1 MKRLTFSITHPIILP
16 ITHLKTLS
24 VTLFLVFCVLMLS
37 GCGSKEQSTIALYEV
52 TEKPFSI
59 EVEGFGEIEA
69 AQSQKI
75 MTPGRRAMTI
85 AWLKDENTYVEKG
98 EVIAR
103 FDAQQILKDSRNE
116 ELELMLLAQDIVKS
130 NAQQNQAKQ
139 DIDSDQSFVKY
150 EFDFTDRFA
159 VDDLRVYSQLEIID
173 TLANRD
179 FLEAKDEFLEWKET
193 SIGEQHINE
202 NAVLDIRKTGV
213 ETIFNRHQ
221 QALSSLEVVS
231 PFSGL
236 LVYEKDRRGE
246 KPAIGQSVFPGRPIA
261 QIPNL
266 DNMQASLFV
275 QANDAIDLA
284 KGLAVDIRLDA
295 FPNNVFSGEITQVS
309 GFPRSIERGN
319 PVTYFEIVVKLLE
332 QDKSMMQPG
341 RKLTAK
347 IDVKESTEQL
357 VVPLQALYFEDGS
370 TYVYLQ
376 TGNQFNKQSV
386 ISGRKNLYLVEI
398 TKGLSQGDVI
408 ALSSPEQQ
416 QVQGG

>member
-1 MKRLTFSITHPIILP
+1 MKRLTLP
-16 ITHLKTLS
+16 TTLPLVPS
-24 VTLFLVFCVLMLS
+24 FVLLFLLFVMMLG
-37 GCGSKEQSTIALYEV
+37 GCGTQEQSTIPLYAV
-52 TEKPFSI
+52 TETPFSI

-103 FDAQQILKDSRNE
+103 FDSQQILKESRDE

-150 EFDFTDRFA
+150 EFEFTDRFA

-179 FLEAKDEFLEWKET
+179 FLEAKDDFLEWKET
-193 SIGEQHINE
+193 SIVEQHTNE

-213 ETIFNRHQ
+213 EVIFNRHQ

-246 KPAIGQSVFPGRPIA
+246 KTAIGQSVFPGRPLA

-275 QANDAIDLA
+275 QANDAIELA

-295 FPNNVFSGEITQVS
+295 FPNQVFSGEIVDVS

-347 IDVKESTEQL
+347 IDVKSSTQEL

-376 TGNQFNKQSV
+376 DGNYFTKQFV
-386 ISGRKNLYLVEI
+386 VSGRKNLYLVEI
-398 TKGLSQGDVI
+398 TQGLNNGDVI
-408 ALSSPEQQ
+408 ALSLPQPQ
-416 QVQGG
+416 QVKES

>member
-1 MKRLTFSITHPIILP
+1 MKLATLTIVL
-16 ITHLKTLS
+16 
-24 VTLFLVFCVLMLS
+24 CVLMLS
-37 GCGSKEQSTIALYEV
+37 GCGSEEKSTIPLYQV
-52 TEKPFSI
+52 TESPFSI
-59 EVEGFGEIEA
+59 EVGGFGEIEA

-75 MTPGRRAMTI
+75 MIPGRRPMTI

-103 FDAQQILKDSRNE
+103 FDAQQILKDSRDE
-116 ELELMLLAQDIVKS
+116 ELQLMLLEQDIVKS
-130 NAQQNQAKQ
+130 NAQQNQAKR

-150 EFDFTDRFA
+150 EFEFTDRFA
-159 VDDLRVYSQLEIID
+159 IDDLRVYSQLEIID

-179 FLEAKDEFLEWKET
+179 FLEAKDDFLEWKET
-193 SIGEQHINE
+193 SIVEQHSNE
-202 NAVLDIRKTGV
+202 MAVFDIRKTGV
-213 ETIFNRHQ
+213 ETKFNQHQ

-231 PFSGL
+231 SFSGL

-246 KPAIGQSVFPGRPIA
+246 KPAIGQSVFPGRAIA

-295 FPNNVFSGEITQVS
+295 FPNKIFSGEIAEVS

-319 PVTYFEIVVKLLE
+319 PVTYFEIVVTLLE
-332 QDKSMMQPG
+332 QDKNMMQPG

-347 IDVKESTEQL
+347 IDVKAATDKL

-376 TGNQFNKQSV
+376 KGNKFKKRAV
-386 ISGRKNLYLVEI
+386 VSGRKNLYLVEI
-398 TKGLSQGDVI
+398 TQGLNNGDVI
-408 ALSSPEQQ
+408 ALSLPQKQ
-416 QVQGG
+416 QVAGS

>member
-1 MKRLTFSITHPIILP
+1 MKRLTLP
-16 ITHLKTLS
+16 
-24 VTLFLVFCVLMLS
+24 VTLPLALTFVFSVLMLG
-37 GCGSKEQSTIALYEV
+37 GCGTQEQSTIPLYAV
-52 TEKPFSI
+52 TETPFSI

-98 EVIAR
+98 EVIAK
-103 FDAQQILKDSRNE
+103 FDAQQILKDSRDE

-139 DIDSDQSFVKY
+139 DINSDQSFVKY
-150 EFDFTDRFA
+150 EFEFTDRFA

-179 FLEAKDEFLEWKET
+179 FLEAKDDFLEWKET
-193 SIGEQHINE
+193 SIVEQHTNE

-275 QANDAIDLA
+275 QANDAIELV
-284 KGLAVDIRLDA
+284 KGLAVEIRLDA
-295 FPNNVFSGEITQVS
+295 FPNKVFSGEITDVS

-347 IDVKESTEQL
+347 INVKSSTQEL

-376 TGNQFNKQSV
+376 NGNDFNKQSV
-386 ISGRKNLYLVEI
+386 VSGRKNLYLVEI
-398 TKGLSQGDVI
+398 TEGLNNGDVI
-408 ALSSPEQQ
+408 ALSLPQPQ
-416 QVQGG
+416 QVKGS

>member
-1 MKRLTFSITHPIILP
+1 MKFLRIWVIVPLKRALVISVLILVGCDSEQQSSIP
-16 ITHLKTLS
+16 
-24 VTLFLVFCVLMLS
+24 
-37 GCGSKEQSTIALYEV
+37 LYEV
-52 TEKPFSI
+52 TETPFSI

-98 EVIAR
+98 DVIAR
-103 FDAQQILKDSRNE
+103 FDAQQILKDSRDE
-116 ELELMLLAQDIVKS
+116 ELQLMLLAQDIVKS

-150 EFDFTDRFA
+150 EFEFTDRFA

-173 TLANRD
+173 TIANRD
-179 FLEAKDEFLEWKET
+179 FLEAKDDFLEWKET
-193 SIGEQHINE
+193 SIVEQHTNE
-202 NAVLDIRKTGV
+202 NAVLDIRKIGV

-275 QANDAIDLA
+275 QANDAIDLT

-295 FPNNVFSGEITQVS
+295 FPNKVFNGEISGVS

-319 PVTYFEIVVKLLE
+319 PVTYFEIVVKLLQ

-347 IDVKESTEQL
+347 IDVKAPTKEL
-357 VVPLQALYFEDGS
+357 VVPLQTLYFENGNS
-370 TYVYLQ
+370 YVYLQ
-376 TGNQFNKQSV
+376 NGNKFSKQSV
-386 ISGRKNLYLVEI
+386 VSGRKNLYLVEI
-398 TKGLSQGDVI
+398 TKGLNNGDII
-408 ALSSPEQQ
+408 ALSLPQPQ
-416 QVQGG
+416 QVKES

>member
-1 MKRLTFSITHPIILP
+1 MKRLTLP
-16 ITHLKTLS
+16 
-24 VTLFLVFCVLMLS
+24 VTLPLALTFVFSVLMLG
-37 GCGSKEQSTIALYEV
+37 GCGTQEQSTIPLYAV
-52 TEKPFSI
+52 TETPFSI

-98 EVIAR
+98 EVIAK
-103 FDAQQILKDSRNE
+103 FDAQQILKDSRDE

-139 DIDSDQSFVKY
+139 DINSDQSFVKY
-150 EFDFTDRFA
+150 EFEFTDRFA

-179 FLEAKDEFLEWKET
+179 FLEAKDDFLEWKET
-193 SIGEQHINE
+193 SIVEQHTNE

-275 QANDAIDLA
+275 QANDAIELV
-284 KGLAVDIRLDA
+284 KGLAVEIRLDA
-295 FPNNVFSGEITQVS
+295 FPNKVFSGEITDVS

-347 IDVKESTEQL
+347 INVKSSTQEL

-376 TGNQFNKQSV
+376 NGNYFNKQSV
-386 ISGRKNLYLVEI
+386 VSGRKNLYLVEI
-398 TKGLSQGDVI
+398 TEGLNNGDVI
-408 ALSSPEQQ
+408 ALSLPQPQ
-416 QVQGG
+416 QVKGS

>member
-1 MKRLTFSITHPIILP
+1 MKFLTPS
-16 ITHLKTLS
+16 
-24 VTLFLVFCVLMLS
+24 LVLAVMFLS
-37 GCGSKEQSTIALYEV
+37 GCGSQEQSSIPLYKV
-52 TEKPFSI
+52 IQTPFSI

-103 FDAQQILKDSRNE
+103 FDAQQILKDSRDE
-116 ELELMLLAQDIVKS
+116 ELQLMLLAQDIVKS

-159 VDDLRVYSQLEIID
+159 IDDLRVYSQLEIID

-179 FLEAKDEFLEWKET
+179 FLEAKDDFLEWKET
-193 SIGEQHINE
+193 SIVEQHSNE

-213 ETIFNRHQ
+213 ETMFNRHQ

-284 KGLAVDIRLDA
+284 KGLAVDIRLNA
-295 FPNNVFSGEITQVS
+295 FPNKVFSGEISDVS

-319 PVTYFEIVVKLLE
+319 PVTYFEIVVTLLE

-347 IDVKESTEQL
+347 INVKAPTDQL
-357 VVPLQALYFEDGS
+357 VVPLQALHFEDGS

-376 TGNQFNKQSV
+376 EGNEFSKQSV
-386 ISGRKNLYLVEI
+386 VSGRKNLYLVEI
-398 TKGLSQGDVI
+398 TEGLSNGDVI
-408 ALSSPEQQ
+408 ALSLPQKQ
-416 QVQGG
+416 QVQGS

>member
-1 MKRLTFSITHPIILP
+1 MKFLTPS
-16 ITHLKTLS
+16 
-24 VTLFLVFCVLMLS
+24 LVLAVMFLS
-37 GCGSKEQSTIALYEV
+37 GCGSQEQSSIPLYKV
-52 TEKPFSI
+52 IQTPFSI

-103 FDAQQILKDSRNE
+103 FDAQQILKDSRDE
-116 ELELMLLAQDIVKS
+116 ELQLMLLAQDIVKS

-159 VDDLRVYSQLEIID
+159 IDDLRVYSQLEIID

-179 FLEAKDEFLEWKET
+179 FLEAKDDFLEWKET
-193 SIGEQHINE
+193 SIVEQHSNE

-213 ETIFNRHQ
+213 ETMFNRHQ

-284 KGLAVDIRLDA
+284 KGLAVDIRLNA
-295 FPNNVFSGEITQVS
+295 FPNKVFSGEISNVS

-319 PVTYFEIVVKLLE
+319 PVTYFEIVVALLE

-347 IDVKESTEQL
+347 INVKAPTDQL
-357 VVPLQALYFEDGS
+357 VVPLQALHFEDGS

-376 TGNQFNKQSV
+376 EGNEFSKQSV
-386 ISGRKNLYLVEI
+386 VSGRKNLYLVEI
-398 TKGLSQGDVI
+398 TEGLSNGDVI
-408 ALSSPEQQ
+408 ALSLPQKQ
-416 QVQGG
+416 QVQGS

>member
-1 MKRLTFSITHPIILP
+1 MKFLTPSLLLAVMF
-16 ITHLKTLS
+16 
-24 VTLFLVFCVLMLS
+24 LS
-37 GCGSKEQSTIALYEV
+37 GCGSQEPNSIPLYEV
-52 TEKPFSI
+52 IQTPFSI

-103 FDAQQILKDSRNE
+103 FDAQQILKDSRDE
-116 ELELMLLAQDIVKS
+116 ELQLMLLAQDIVKS

-159 VDDLRVYSQLEIID
+159 IDDLRVYSQLEIID

-179 FLEAKDEFLEWKET
+179 FLEAKDDFLAWKET
-193 SIGEQHINE
+193 SIVEQHSNE

-213 ETIFNRHQ
+213 ETMFNRHQ

-284 KGLAVDIRLDA
+284 KGLAVDIRLNA
-295 FPNNVFSGEITQVS
+295 FPNKVFRGEISNVS

-319 PVTYFEIVVKLLE
+319 PVTYFEIVVTLLE

-347 IDVKESTEQL
+347 IYVKAPTDQL
-357 VVPLQALYFEDGS
+357 VVPLQALHFEDGS

-376 TGNQFNKQSV
+376 EGNEFSKQAV
-386 ISGRKNLYLVEI
+386 VSGRKNLYLVEI
-398 TKGLSQGDVI
+398 TEGLSNGDVI
-408 ALSSPEQQ
+408 ALSLPQIQ
-416 QVQGG
+416 QVQGS

>member
-1 MKRLTFSITHPIILP
+1 MKRLTLPVTFPLALP
-16 ITHLKTLS
+16 I
-24 VTLFLVFCVLMLS
+24 VFSVLMLG
-37 GCGSKEQSTIALYEV
+37 GCGTQEQSTIPLYAV
-52 TEKPFSI
+52 TETPFSI

-103 FDAQQILKDSRNE
+103 FDAQQILKDSRDE

-139 DIDSDQSFVKY
+139 DINSDQSFVKY
-150 EFDFTDRFA
+150 EFEFTDRFA

-179 FLEAKDEFLEWKET
+179 FLEAKDDFLEWKET
-193 SIGEQHINE
+193 SIVEQHTNE

-246 KPAIGQSVFPGRPIA
+246 KPAIGQSVFPGSPIA

-275 QANDAIDLA
+275 QANDAIELA

-295 FPNNVFSGEITQVS
+295 FPNKVFSGEIADVS

-319 PVTYFEIVVKLLE
+319 PVTYFEIVVMLLE

-347 IDVKESTEQL
+347 IDVKSSTQEL
-357 VVPLQALYFEDGS
+357 VVPLQALYFENGS

-376 TGNQFNKQSV
+376 SGNDFNKRSV
-386 ISGRKNLYLVEI
+386 VSGRKNLYLVEI
-398 TKGLSQGDVI
+398 TEGLSNGDVI
-408 ALSSPEQQ
+408 ALSLPQPQ
-416 QVQGG
+416 QVKGS

>member
-1 MKRLTFSITHPIILP
+1 MKFLTPS
-16 ITHLKTLS
+16 
-24 VTLFLVFCVLMLS
+24 LVLAVMFLS
-37 GCGSKEQSTIALYEV
+37 GCGSQEQSSIPLYKV
-52 TEKPFSI
+52 IQTPFSI

-103 FDAQQILKDSRNE
+103 FDAQQILKDSRDE
-116 ELELMLLAQDIVKS
+116 ELQLMLLAQDIVKS

-159 VDDLRVYSQLEIID
+159 IDDLRVYSQLEIID

-179 FLEAKDEFLEWKET
+179 FLEAKDDFLEWKET
-193 SIGEQHINE
+193 SIVEQHSNE

-213 ETIFNRHQ
+213 ETMFNRHQ

-284 KGLAVDIRLDA
+284 KGLAVDIRLNA
-295 FPNNVFSGEITQVS
+295 FPNKVFSGEISNVS

-319 PVTYFEIVVKLLE
+319 PVTYFEIVVALLE

-347 IDVKESTEQL
+347 INVKAPTDQL
-357 VVPLQALYFEDGS
+357 VVPLQALHFEDGS

-376 TGNQFNKQSV
+376 EGNEFSKQAV
-386 ISGRKNLYLVEI
+386 VSGRKNLYLVEI
-398 TKGLSQGDVI
+398 TEGLSNGDVI
-408 ALSSPEQQ
+408 ALSLPQKQ
-416 QVQGG
+416 QVQGS

>member
-1 MKRLTFSITHPIILP
+1 MTALIRINPALILTLVCCVSL
-16 ITHLKTLS
+16 LS
-24 VTLFLVFCVLMLS
+24 A
-37 GCGSKEQSTIALYEV
+37 CGSEEQSSIPLYEV
-52 TEKPFSI
+52 TETPFSI

-85 AWLKDENTYVEKG
+85 SWLKDENTYVEKG

-103 FDAQQILKDSRNE
+103 FDAQQILKDSRDE
-116 ELELMLLAQDIVKS
+116 ELELMLLEQDIVKS

-139 DIDSDQSFVKY
+139 DINSDQSFVKY

-179 FLEAKDEFLEWKET
+179 FLEAKDDFLEWKET
-193 SIGEQHINE
+193 SIVEQHTNE

-213 ETIFNRHQ
+213 ETIFNQHQ

-284 KGLAVDIRLDA
+284 KGLAVDIRLNA
-295 FPNNVFSGEITQVS
+295 FPDKVFRGEIADVS

-319 PVTYFEIVVKLLE
+319 PVTYFEIVVTLLE

-341 RKLTAK
+341 RKLTAT
-347 IDVKESTEQL
+347 IDVQAATNKL
-357 VVPLQALYFEDGS
+357 VVPLQALHFEDGS
-370 TYVYLQ
+370 SYVYLQ
-376 TGNQFNKQSV
+376 QGNKFSKQLV
-386 ISGRKNLYLVEI
+386 VSGRKNLYVVEV
-398 TKGLSQGDVI
+398 TQGLRDGDVI
-408 ALSSPEQQ
+408 ALSLPQQQ

>member
-1 MKRLTFSITHPIILP
+1 MKRLTLPVTFPLALP
-16 ITHLKTLS
+16 I
-24 VTLFLVFCVLMLS
+24 VFSVLMLG
-37 GCGSKEQSTIALYEV
+37 GCGTQEQSTIPLYAV
-52 TEKPFSI
+52 TETPFSI

-103 FDAQQILKDSRNE
+103 FDAQQILKDSRDE

-139 DIDSDQSFVKY
+139 DINSDQSFVKY
-150 EFDFTDRFA
+150 EFEFTDRFA

-179 FLEAKDEFLEWKET
+179 FLEAKDDFLEWKET
-193 SIGEQHINE
+193 SIVEQHENE

-246 KPAIGQSVFPGRPIA
+246 KPAIGQSVFPGSPIA

-275 QANDAIDLA
+275 QANDAIELA

-295 FPNNVFSGEITQVS
+295 FPNKVFSGEIADVS

-319 PVTYFEIVVKLLE
+319 PVTYFEIVVMLLE

-347 IDVKESTEQL
+347 IDVKSSTQEL
-357 VVPLQALYFEDGS
+357 VVPLQALYFENGS

-376 TGNQFNKQSV
+376 SGNDFNKRSV
-386 ISGRKNLYLVEI
+386 VSGRKNLYLVEI
-398 TKGLSQGDVI
+398 TEGLSNGDVI
-408 ALSSPEQQ
+408 ALSLPQPQ
-416 QVQGG
+416 QVKGS

>member
-1 MKRLTFSITHPIILP
+1 MKFLTPS
-16 ITHLKTLS
+16 
-24 VTLFLVFCVLMLS
+24 LVLAAVFLS
-37 GCGSKEQSTIALYEV
+37 GCGSQEQSSIPLYEV
-52 TEKPFSI
+52 IQTPFSI

-103 FDAQQILKDSRNE
+103 FDAQQILKDSRDE
-116 ELELMLLAQDIVKS
+116 ELQLMLLAQDIVKS
-130 NAQQNQAKQ
+130 NAQQKQAKQ

-159 VDDLRVYSQLEIID
+159 IDDLRVYSQLEIID

-179 FLEAKDEFLEWKET
+179 FLEAKDDFLEWKET
-193 SIGEQHINE
+193 SIVEQHSNE

-221 QALSSLEVVS
+221 QALSSLEVIS

-284 KGLAVDIRLDA
+284 KGLAVDIRLNA
-295 FPNNVFSGEITQVS
+295 FPNKVFRGEISNVS

-347 IDVKESTEQL
+347 INVKAPTNQL
-357 VVPLQALYFEDGS
+357 VVPLQALHFEDGS

-376 TGNQFNKQSV
+376 DGNEFSKQSV
-386 ISGRKNLYLVEI
+386 VSGRKNLYLVEI
-398 TKGLSQGDVI
+398 TDGLSNGDVI
-408 ALSSPEQQ
+408 ALSLPQKQ
-416 QVQGG
+416 QVQGS

>member
-1 MKRLTFSITHPIILP
+1 MKFLTPS
-16 ITHLKTLS
+16 
-24 VTLFLVFCVLMLS
+24 LVLAVVFLS
-37 GCGSKEQSTIALYEV
+37 GCGSQEQSSIPLYEV
-52 TEKPFSI
+52 IQTPFSI

-85 AWLKDENTYVEKG
+85 AWLKDENSYVEKG

-103 FDAQQILKDSRNE
+103 FDAQQILKDSRDE
-116 ELELMLLAQDIVKS
+116 ELQLMLLAQDIVKS
-130 NAQQNQAKQ
+130 NAQQKQAKQ

-159 VDDLRVYSQLEIID
+159 IDDLRVYSQLEIID

-179 FLEAKDEFLEWKET
+179 FLEAKDDFLEWKET
-193 SIGEQHINE
+193 SIVEQHSNE

-221 QALSSLEVVS
+221 QALSSLEVIS

-284 KGLAVDIRLDA
+284 KGLAVDIRLNA
-295 FPNNVFSGEITQVS
+295 FPNKVFRGEISNVS

-347 IDVKESTEQL
+347 INVKAPTNQL
-357 VVPLQALYFEDGS
+357 VVPLQALHFEDGS

-376 TGNQFNKQSV
+376 DGNEFSKQSV
-386 ISGRKNLYLVEI
+386 VSGRKNLYLVEI
-398 TKGLSQGDVI
+398 TDGLSNGDVI
-408 ALSSPEQQ
+408 ALSLPQKQ
-416 QVQGG
+416 QVQGS

>member
-1 MKRLTFSITHPIILP
+1 MKFLTPSLLLAVMF
-16 ITHLKTLS
+16 
-24 VTLFLVFCVLMLS
+24 LS
-37 GCGSKEQSTIALYEV
+37 GCGSQEQSSIPLYKV
-52 TEKPFSI
+52 IQTPFSI

-103 FDAQQILKDSRNE
+103 FDAQQILKDSRDE
-116 ELELMLLAQDIVKS
+116 ELQLMLLAQDIVKS

-159 VDDLRVYSQLEIID
+159 IDDLRVYSQLEIID

-179 FLEAKDEFLEWKET
+179 FLEAKDDFLEWKET
-193 SIGEQHINE
+193 SIVEQHSNE

-221 QALSSLEVVS
+221 QALSSLEIIS

-284 KGLAVDIRLDA
+284 KGLAVDIRLNA
-295 FPNNVFSGEITQVS
+295 FPNKVFSGEISNVS

-347 IDVKESTEQL
+347 IHVKAPTDQL
-357 VVPLQALYFEDGS
+357 VVPLQALHFEDGS

-376 TGNQFNKQSV
+376 EGNEFSKQAV
-386 ISGRKNLYLVEI
+386 VSGRKNLYLVEI
-398 TKGLSQGDVI
+398 TEGLSNGDVI
-408 ALSSPEQQ
+408 ALSLPQRQ
-416 QVQGG
+416 QVQGS

>member
-1 MKRLTFSITHPIILP
+1 MKHLTLATLP
-16 ITHLKTLS
+16 INLS
-24 VTLFLVFCVLMLS
+24 LVFCVLMLS
-37 GCGSKEQSTIALYEV
+37 GCGTQEQSTIPLYEV
-52 TEKPFSI
+52 TKTPFSI

-85 AWLKDENTYVEKG
+85 SWLKDENTYVEKG

-103 FDAQQILKDSRNE
+103 FDAQQILKDSRDE
-116 ELELMLLAQDIVKS
+116 ELELMLLEQDIVKS
-130 NAQQNQAKQ
+130 NAQQNKAKQ
-139 DIDSDQSFVKY
+139 DIDSDQRFVKY

-179 FLEAKDEFLEWKET
+179 FLEAKDDFLEWKET
-193 SIGEQHINE
+193 SVVEQHTNE
-202 NAVLDIRKTGV
+202 IAVLDIRKTGV

-295 FPNNVFSGEITQVS
+295 FPNKVFSGEITDVS

-347 IDVKESTEQL
+347 IDVKAPTEQL
-357 VVPLQALYFEDGS
+357 VVPLQALYFENGN

-376 TGNQFNKQSV
+376 KGNKFNKQSV
-386 ISGRKNLYLVEI
+386 VSGRKNLYLVEI
-398 TKGLSQGDVI
+398 TEGLSNGDVI
-408 ALSSPEQQ
+408 ALSLPQPQ
-416 QVQGG
+416 QVQGS

>member
-1 MKRLTFSITHPIILP
+1 MKFLTPSLLLAVMF
-16 ITHLKTLS
+16 
-24 VTLFLVFCVLMLS
+24 LS
-37 GCGSKEQSTIALYEV
+37 GCGSQEQSSIPLYEV
-52 TEKPFSI
+52 IQTPFSI

-103 FDAQQILKDSRNE
+103 FDAQQILKDSRDE
-116 ELELMLLAQDIVKS
+116 ELQLMLLAQDIVKS
-130 NAQQNQAKQ
+130 NAQQNQTKQ

-159 VDDLRVYSQLEIID
+159 IDDLRVYSQLEIID

-179 FLEAKDEFLEWKET
+179 FLEAKDDFLEWKET
-193 SIGEQHINE
+193 SIVEQHSNE

-213 ETIFNRHQ
+213 ETMFNRHQ

-284 KGLAVDIRLDA
+284 KGLAVDIRLNA
-295 FPNNVFSGEITQVS
+295 FPNKVFSGEISDVS

-319 PVTYFEIVVKLLE
+319 PVTYFEIVVTLLE

-347 IDVKESTEQL
+347 IHVKAPTDQL
-357 VVPLQALYFEDGS
+357 VVPLQALHFEDGS

-376 TGNQFNKQSV
+376 EGNEFSKQAV
-386 ISGRKNLYLVEI
+386 VSGRKNLYLVEI
-398 TKGLSQGDVI
+398 TEGLSNGDVI
-408 ALSSPEQQ
+408 ALSLPQKQ
-416 QVQGG
+416 QVQGS

>member
-1 MKRLTFSITHPIILP
+1 MKFLTPSLLLAVMF
-16 ITHLKTLS
+16 
-24 VTLFLVFCVLMLS
+24 LS
-37 GCGSKEQSTIALYEV
+37 GCGSQEQSSIPLYKV
-52 TEKPFSI
+52 IQTPFSI

-85 AWLKDENTYVEKG
+85 AWLKDENSYVEKG

-103 FDAQQILKDSRNE
+103 FDAQQILKDSRDE
-116 ELELMLLAQDIVKS
+116 ELQLMLLAQDIVKS

-159 VDDLRVYSQLEIID
+159 IDDLRVYSQLEIID

-179 FLEAKDEFLEWKET
+179 FLEAKDDFLEWKET
-193 SIGEQHINE
+193 SIVEQHSNE

-213 ETIFNRHQ
+213 ETMFNRHQ

-284 KGLAVDIRLDA
+284 KGLAVDIRLNA
-295 FPNNVFSGEITQVS
+295 FPNKVFSGEISDVS

-347 IDVKESTEQL
+347 INVKAPTNQL
-357 VVPLQALYFEDGS
+357 VVPLQALHFEDGS

-376 TGNQFNKQSV
+376 DGNEFSKQSV
-386 ISGRKNLYLVEI
+386 VSGRKNLYLVEI
-398 TKGLSQGDVI
+398 TDGLSNGDVI
-408 ALSSPEQQ
+408 ALSLPQKQ
-416 QVQGG
+416 QVQGS

>member
-1 MKRLTFSITHPIILP
+1 MKFLTPS
-16 ITHLKTLS
+16 
-24 VTLFLVFCVLMLS
+24 LVLAVVFLS
-37 GCGSKEQSTIALYEV
+37 GCGSQEQSSIPLYEV
-52 TEKPFSI
+52 IQTPFSI

-85 AWLKDENTYVEKG
+85 SWLKDENTYVEKG

-103 FDAQQILKDSRNE
+103 FDAQQILKDSRDE
-116 ELELMLLAQDIVKS
+116 ELQLMLLAQDIVKS
-130 NAQQNQAKQ
+130 NAQQKQAKQ

-159 VDDLRVYSQLEIID
+159 IDDLRVYSQLEIID

-179 FLEAKDEFLEWKET
+179 FLEAKDDFLEWKET
-193 SIGEQHINE
+193 SIVEQHSNE

-213 ETIFNRHQ
+213 ETMFNRHQ

-284 KGLAVDIRLDA
+284 KGLAVDIRLNA
-295 FPNNVFSGEITQVS
+295 FPNKVFRGEISNVS

-347 IDVKESTEQL
+347 INVKAPTNQL
-357 VVPLQALYFEDGS
+357 VVPLQALHFEDGS

-376 TGNQFNKQSV
+376 DGNEFSKQSV
-386 ISGRKNLYLVEI
+386 VSGRKNLYLVEI
-398 TKGLSQGDVI
+398 TDGLSNGDVI
-408 ALSSPEQQ
+408 ALSLPQKQ
-416 QVQGG
+416 QVQGS

>member
-1 MKRLTFSITHPIILP
+1 MISVLILVGCDSEQQSSIP
-16 ITHLKTLS
+16 
-24 VTLFLVFCVLMLS
+24 
-37 GCGSKEQSTIALYEV
+37 LYEV
-52 TEKPFSI
+52 TETPFSI

-85 AWLKDENTYVEKG
+85 AWLKDENTYVKKG

-103 FDAQQILKDSRNE
+103 FDAQQILKDSRDE
-116 ELELMLLAQDIVKS
+116 ELQLMLLAQDIVKS

-150 EFDFTDRFA
+150 EFEFTDRFA

-173 TLANRD
+173 TIANRD
-179 FLEAKDEFLEWKET
+179 FLEAKDDFLEWKET
-193 SIGEQHINE
+193 SIVEQHTNE

-295 FPNNVFSGEITQVS
+295 FPNKVFNGEISAVS

-319 PVTYFEIVVKLLE
+319 PVTYFEILVKLLQ

-347 IDVKESTEQL
+347 IDVKAPTKEL
-357 VVPLQALYFEDGS
+357 VVPLQTLYFENGNS
-370 TYVYLQ
+370 YVYLQ
-376 TGNQFNKQSV
+376 DGNKFSKQSV
-386 ISGRKNLYLVEI
+386 VSGRKNLYLVEI
-398 TKGLSQGDVI
+398 TEGLNNGDII
-408 ALSSPEQQ
+408 ALSLPRPQ
-416 QVQGG
+416 QVKES

>member
-1 MKRLTFSITHPIILP
+1 MKFLTPSLLLAVMF
-16 ITHLKTLS
+16 
-24 VTLFLVFCVLMLS
+24 LS
-37 GCGSKEQSTIALYEV
+37 GCGSQEPNSIPLYEV
-52 TEKPFSI
+52 IQTPFSI

-103 FDAQQILKDSRNE
+103 FDAQQILKDSRDE
-116 ELELMLLAQDIVKS
+116 ELQLMLLAQDIVKS

-159 VDDLRVYSQLEIID
+159 IDDLRVYSQLEIID

-179 FLEAKDEFLEWKET
+179 FLEAKDDFLAWKET
-193 SIGEQHINE
+193 SIVEQHSNE

-213 ETIFNRHQ
+213 ETMFNRHQ

-284 KGLAVDIRLDA
+284 KGLAVDIRLNA
-295 FPNNVFSGEITQVS
+295 FPNNVFSGEISDVS

-319 PVTYFEIVVKLLE
+319 PVTYFEIVVTLLE

-347 IDVKESTEQL
+347 IYVKAPTDQL
-357 VVPLQALYFEDGS
+357 VVPLQALHFEDGS

-376 TGNQFNKQSV
+376 EGNEFSKQV
-386 ISGRKNLYLVEI
+386 VVSGRKNLYLVEI
-398 TKGLSQGDVI
+398 TEGLSNGDVI
-408 ALSSPEQQ
+408 ALSLPQIQ
-416 QVQGG
+416 QVQGS

>member
-1 MKRLTFSITHPIILP
+1 MKLLELST
-16 ITHLKTLS
+16 TLLLS
-24 VTLFLVFCVLMLS
+24 LVFSALILS
-37 GCGSKEQSTIALYEV
+37 GCGAKEQSTIPLYEV
-52 TEKPFSI
+52 TESPFSI

-75 MTPGRRAMTI
+75 MTPGRRPMTI
-85 AWLKDENTYVEKG
+85 AWLKDENTHVDKG

-103 FDAQQILKDSRNE
+103 FEAQQILKDSRDE
-116 ELELMLLAQDIVKS
+116 ELELMLLEQDIVKS

-159 VDDLRVYSQLEIID
+159 IDDLRVYSQLEIID
-173 TLANRD
+173 TLANRE

-193 SIGEQHINE
+193 SIVEQHTNE
-202 NAVLDIRKTGV
+202 MAVLDIRKTGV
-213 ETIFNRHQ
+213 VTVFNRHQ

-231 PFSGL
+231 PFAGL

-284 KGLAVDIRLDA
+284 IGLTVDVRLDA
-295 FPNNVFSGEITQVS
+295 FPNNVFSGEIAEVS

-347 IDVKESTEQL
+347 IDVKAPTEKL
-357 VVPLQALYFEDGS
+357 VVPLQALYFDDGS

-376 TGNQFNKQSV
+376 DGNKFTKRSV
-386 ISGRKNLYLVEI
+386 VSGRKNLYLVEI
-398 TKGLSQGDVI
+398 TKGLSDGDVI
-408 ALSSPEQQ
+408 ALSLPQKQ
-416 QVQGG
+416 QVVVS

>member
-1 MKRLTFSITHPIILP
+1 MKLLAPSIILFVS
-16 ITHLKTLS
+16 LLA
-24 VTLFLVFCVLMLS
+24 
-37 GCGSKEQSTIALYEV
+37 GCSSEKRSTIPLYEV
-52 TEKPFSI
+52 TESPFSI

-75 MTPGRRAMTI
+75 MTPGRRPMTI

-103 FDAQQILKDSRNE
+103 FDAQQILKDSRDE
-116 ELELMLLAQDIVKS
+116 ELQLMLLAQDIVKS

-159 VDDLRVYSQLEIID
+159 IDDLRVYSQLEIID

-179 FLEAKDEFLEWKET
+179 FLEAKEDFLDWKET
-193 SIGEQHINE
+193 SIVEQHTNE
-202 NAVLDIRKTGV
+202 MAVLDIRKTGV
-213 ETIFNRHQ
+213 ETMFNQHQ
-221 QALSSLEVVS
+221 RALSSLEVVS

-246 KPAIGQSVFPGRPIA
+246 KPAIGQTVFPGRPIA

-266 DNMQASLFV
+266 DDMQATLFV

-284 KGLAVDIRLDA
+284 VGLPVNIRLDA
-295 FPNNVFSGEITQVS
+295 FPNETFSGEISVVS

-347 IDVKESTEQL
+347 IDVKAASDKL

-376 TGNQFNKQSV
+376 NGSKFNKQPV
-386 ISGRKNLYLVEI
+386 VSGRKNLYLVEI
-398 TKGLSQGDVI
+398 TQGLSNGDVI
-408 ALSSPEQQ
+408 ALSLPQQ
-416 QVQGG
+416 QQMQGS

>member
-1 MKRLTFSITHPIILP
+1 MKFLTPS
-16 ITHLKTLS
+16 
-24 VTLFLVFCVLMLS
+24 LVLAVVFLS
-37 GCGSKEQSTIALYEV
+37 GCGSQEQSSIPLYEV
-52 TEKPFSI
+52 IQTPFSI

-75 MTPGRRAMTI
+75 MTPGRIAMTI
-85 AWLKDENTYVEKG
+85 AWLKDENSYVEKG

-103 FDAQQILKDSRNE
+103 FDAQQILKDSRDE
-116 ELELMLLAQDIVKS
+116 ELQLMLLAQDIVKS
-130 NAQQNQAKQ
+130 NAQQKQAKQ

-159 VDDLRVYSQLEIID
+159 IDDLRVYSQLEIID

-179 FLEAKDEFLEWKET
+179 FLEAKDDFLEWKET
-193 SIGEQHINE
+193 SIVEQHSNE

-221 QALSSLEVVS
+221 QALSSLEVIS

-284 KGLAVDIRLDA
+284 KGLAVDIRLNA
-295 FPNNVFSGEITQVS
+295 FPNKVFRGEISNVS

-347 IDVKESTEQL
+347 INVKAPTNQL
-357 VVPLQALYFEDGS
+357 VVPLQALHFEDGS

-376 TGNQFNKQSV
+376 DGNEFSKQSV
-386 ISGRKNLYLVEI
+386 VSGRKNLYLVEI
-398 TKGLSQGDVI
+398 TDGLSNGDVI
-408 ALSSPEQQ
+408 ALSLPQKQ
-416 QVQGG
+416 QVQGS

>member
-1 MKRLTFSITHPIILP
+1 MKILAP
-16 ITHLKTLS
+16 TMVLS
-24 VTLFLVFCVLMLS
+24 VLMFS
-37 GCGSKEQSTIALYEV
+37 GCSSEEQSTIPLYEV
-52 TEKPFSI
+52 TESSFSI

-75 MTPGRRAMTI
+75 MTPGRRPMTI
-85 AWLKDENTYVEKG
+85 AWLKDENTYVDKG
-98 EVIAR
+98 EVIAK
-103 FDAQQILKDSRNE
+103 FDAQQILKDSRDE

-130 NAQQNQAKQ
+130 NAQQNQAKK

-173 TLANRD
+173 TFANRD
-179 FLEAKDEFLEWKET
+179 FLEAKDNFLEWKET
-193 SIGEQHINE
+193 SIVEQHTNE
-202 NAVLDIRKTGV
+202 MAVLDIRKTGV
-213 ETIFNRHQ
+213 ETMFNQHQ
-221 QALSSLEVVS
+221 KALSSLEVVS
-231 PFSGL
+231 PYSGL

-246 KPAIGQSVFPGRPIA
+246 KPAIGQTVFPGRPIA

-284 KGLAVDIRLDA
+284 KGLAVAIRLDA
-295 FPNNVFSGEITQVS
+295 FPNKIFSGEITDVS

-319 PVTYFEIVVKLLE
+319 PVTYFEIVVKLLQ

-347 IDVKESTEQL
+347 IDVKAPTEKL
-357 VVPLQALYFEDGS
+357 VVPLQALYFKDGS

-376 TGNQFNKQSV
+376 NGNKFNKKTV
-386 ISGRKNLYLVEI
+386 VSGRKNLYVVEI
-398 TKGLSQGDVI
+398 TEGLSDGDVI
-408 ALSSPEQQ
+408 ALSLPQQQ
-416 QVQGG
+416 QVQGS

>member
-1 MKRLTFSITHPIILP
+1 MRLLRRSTFPLYFP
-16 ITHLKTLS
+16 LM
-24 VTLFLVFCVLMLS
+24 FFVLMIS
-37 GCGSKEQSTIALYEV
+37 GCGSKEQSTIPLYEV
-52 TEKPFSI
+52 TKTPFSI

-85 AWLKDENTYVEKG
+85 SWLKDENTYVEKG

-103 FDAQQILKDSRNE
+103 FDAQQILKDSRDE
-116 ELELMLLAQDIVKS
+116 ELELMLLEQDIIKS

-150 EFDFTDRFA
+150 EFDFTNRFA

-179 FLEAKDEFLEWKET
+179 FLEAKDDFLEWKET
-193 SIGEQHINE
+193 SIVEQHTNE
-202 NAVLDIRKTGV
+202 MAVLDIRKTGV

-221 QALSSLEVVS
+221 EALSSLEVVS

-295 FPNNVFSGEITQVS
+295 FPNKVFGGEITDVS

-347 IDVKESTEQL
+347 IDVKAPTDKL
-357 VVPLQALYFEDGS
+357 VVPLQSLYFENGS

-376 TGNQFNKQSV
+376 EGSKFDKRSV
-386 ISGRKNLYLVEI
+386 VSGRKNLYLVEI
-398 TKGLSQGDVI
+398 TEGLSDGDII
-408 ALSSPEQQ
+408 ALSLPQKQ
-416 QVQGG
+416 QVKGS

>member
-1 MKRLTFSITHPIILP
+1 MKFLTPS
-16 ITHLKTLS
+16 
-24 VTLFLVFCVLMLS
+24 LVLAVVFLS
-37 GCGSKEQSTIALYEV
+37 GCGSQEQSSIPLYEV
-52 TEKPFSI
+52 IQTPFSI

-103 FDAQQILKDSRNE
+103 FDAQQILKDSRDE
-116 ELELMLLAQDIVKS
+116 ELQLMLLAQDIVKS
-130 NAQQNQAKQ
+130 NAQQKQAKQ

-159 VDDLRVYSQLEIID
+159 IDDLRVYSQLEIID

-179 FLEAKDEFLEWKET
+179 FLEAKDDFLEWKET
-193 SIGEQHINE
+193 SIVEQHSNE

-221 QALSSLEVVS
+221 QALSSLEIIS

-284 KGLAVDIRLDA
+284 KGLAVDIRLNA
-295 FPNNVFSGEITQVS
+295 FPNKVFRGEISNVS

-347 IDVKESTEQL
+347 INVKAPTNQL
-357 VVPLQALYFEDGS
+357 VVPLQALHFEDGS

-376 TGNQFNKQSV
+376 DGNEFSKQSV
-386 ISGRKNLYLVEI
+386 VSGRKNLYLVEI
-398 TKGLSQGDVI
+398 TDGLSNGDVI
-408 ALSSPEQQ
+408 ALSLPQKQ
-416 QVQGG
+416 QVQGS

>member
-1 MKRLTFSITHPIILP
+1 MVFLKRALMISVLILVGCDSEQQSSIP
-16 ITHLKTLS
+16 
-24 VTLFLVFCVLMLS
+24 
-37 GCGSKEQSTIALYEV
+37 LYEV
-52 TEKPFSI
+52 TETPFSI
-59 EVEGFGEIEA
+59 EVGGFGEIEA

-103 FDAQQILKDSRNE
+103 FDAQQILKDSRDE
-116 ELELMLLAQDIVKS
+116 ELQLMLLAQDIVKS

-150 EFDFTDRFA
+150 EFEFTDRFA

-173 TLANRD
+173 TIANRD
-179 FLEAKDEFLEWKET
+179 FLEAKDDFLEWKET
-193 SIGEQHINE
+193 SIVEQHTNE

-295 FPNNVFSGEITQVS
+295 FPNKVFNGEISAVS

-319 PVTYFEIVVKLLE
+319 PVTYFEIVVKLLQ

-347 IDVKESTEQL
+347 IDVKAPTKEL
-357 VVPLQALYFEDGS
+357 VVPLQTLYFENGNS
-370 TYVYLQ
+370 YVYLQ
-376 TGNQFNKQSV
+376 DGNKFSKQSV
-386 ISGRKNLYLVEI
+386 VSGRKNLYLVEI
-398 TKGLSQGDVI
+398 TEGLNNGDII
-408 ALSSPEQQ
+408 ALSLPRPQ
-416 QVQGG
+416 QVKES

>member
-1 MKRLTFSITHPIILP
+1 
-16 ITHLKTLS
+16 
-24 VTLFLVFCVLMLS
+24 
-37 GCGSKEQSTIALYEV
+37 
-52 TEKPFSI
+52 
-59 EVEGFGEIEA
+59 
-69 AQSQKI
+69 

-103 FDAQQILKDSRNE
+103 FDAQQILKDSRDE
-116 ELELMLLAQDIVKS
+116 ELQLMLLAQDIVKS

-150 EFDFTDRFA
+150 EFEFTDRFA

-173 TLANRD
+173 TIANRD
-179 FLEAKDEFLEWKET
+179 FLEAKDDFLEWKET
-193 SIGEQHINE
+193 SIVEQHTNE

-295 FPNNVFSGEITQVS
+295 FPNKVFNGEISAVS

-319 PVTYFEIVVKLLE
+319 PVTYFEIVVKLLQ

-347 IDVKESTEQL
+347 IDVKAPTKEL
-357 VVPLQALYFEDGS
+357 VVPLQTLYFENGNS
-370 TYVYLQ
+370 YVYLQ
-376 TGNQFNKQSV
+376 DGNKFSKQSV
-386 ISGRKNLYLVEI
+386 VSGRKNLYLVEI
-398 TKGLSQGDVI
+398 TEGLNNGDII
-408 ALSSPEQQ
+408 ALSLPRPQ
-416 QVQGG
+416 QVKES

>member
-1 MKRLTFSITHPIILP
+1 MKFLTPS
-16 ITHLKTLS
+16 
-24 VTLFLVFCVLMLS
+24 LVLAVMFLS
-37 GCGSKEQSTIALYEV
+37 GCGSQEQSSIPLYKV
-52 TEKPFSI
+52 IQTPFSI

-103 FDAQQILKDSRNE
+103 FDAQQILKDSRDE
-116 ELELMLLAQDIVKS
+116 ELQLMLLAQDIVKS

-159 VDDLRVYSQLEIID
+159 IDDLRVYSQLEIID

-179 FLEAKDEFLEWKET
+179 FLEAKDDFLEWKET
-193 SIGEQHINE
+193 SIVEQHSNE

-213 ETIFNRHQ
+213 ETMFNRHQ

-284 KGLAVDIRLDA
+284 KGLAVDIRLNA
-295 FPNNVFSGEITQVS
+295 FPNNVFSGEISNVS

-319 PVTYFEIVVKLLE
+319 PVTYFEIVVTLLE

-347 IDVKESTEQL
+347 INVKAPTDQL
-357 VVPLQALYFEDGS
+357 VVPLQALHFEDGS

-376 TGNQFNKQSV
+376 EGNEFSKQAV
-386 ISGRKNLYLVEI
+386 VSGRKNLYLVEI
-398 TKGLSQGDVI
+398 TEGLSNGDVI
-408 ALSSPEQQ
+408 ALSLPQKQ
-416 QVQGG
+416 QVQGS